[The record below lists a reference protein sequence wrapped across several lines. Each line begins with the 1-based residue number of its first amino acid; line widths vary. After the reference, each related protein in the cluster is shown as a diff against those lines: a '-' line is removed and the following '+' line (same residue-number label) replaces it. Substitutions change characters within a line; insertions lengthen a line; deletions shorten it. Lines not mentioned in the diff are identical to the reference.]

1 MVRQEYRSRWKKR
14 MCFRRFLHW
23 NLRSRCR
30 RRQQS
35 LQRSF
40 IMRNRWLQRKRKIF
54 LMRKKNTVMTPLT
67 SRMRMMRMRMILSAV
82 SSVMILM
89 KPWKRTMRKRSSARK
104 SSLRNLSL
112 RSIRKRIL
120 QRLFPERKSSQ
131 MKRNSFSPILLQFP
145 E

>member
-1 MVRQEYRSRWKKR
+1 MVRQEYRSRWKKM

-23 NLRSRCR
+23 NLRRRCR
-30 RRQQS
+30 SRQQS
-35 LQRSF
+35 LLRSF

-67 SRMRMMRMRMILSAV
+67 SRKRITRMTLSAV

-89 KPWKRTMRKRSSARK
+89 NPWKRTMRKRSSARK

-112 RSIRKRIL
+112 RSIRRRIL
-120 QRLFPERKSSQ
+120 QRSFPERKSSQ
-131 MKRNSFSPILLQFP
+131 MKRRSFSPILLQFP

>member
-54 LMRKKNTVMTPLT
+54 LMRKKNTVMTPLN
-67 SRMRMMRMRMILSAV
+67 SRKRMRMTLSAV

-120 QRLFPERKSSQ
+120 QRSFPERKSSQ